1 MFKRSDTMGRSLA
14 LRFGWRAGEEGKGG
28 KREMS
33 GGGDTD
39 YKKKKKRDR
48 EEIKAKMTIE
58 PR

>member
-1 MFKRSDTMGRSLA
+1 MNEMKRGQGMFKRSDTMGRSLA

-39 YKKKKKRDR
+39 YKKKKKKR
-48 EEIKAKMTIE
+48 
-58 PR
+58 